1 LNNQFSKKLVNKF
14 IPIISL
20 FFLSIGSFG
29 QKKNENYKYHI
40 GKTNLPIKI
49 DGIIEEEAWNK
60 AELASDFH
68 MMLPMDTSMANIK
81 TKVKMT
87 YDDKFIYISADNFIP
102 HKKYIVESLRRD
114 WNFGKNDNFL
124 LIMDTF
130 NDQTNG
136 FAFGLN
142 AAGAQWDG
150 QQYEG
155 GPVNLSWD
163 NKWYSAVKQFED
175 HWSFEAAIPFK
186 SIRFNNE
193 LETWGIN
200 FGRMDLPS
208 TEKSSW
214 APVPRQFPS
223 ISSAFTGQLV
233 WDKVPAKTGS
243 NISLIPYFLGGT
255 TKDFEHKK
263 GPNYRKDIGFDA
275 KIALGSSLNLDMTV
289 NPDFSQVEVDRQ
301 VTNLDRFELFFPE
314 RRQFFLEND
323 DLFNNIGLDRIRPFF
338 SRRIGLG
345 VPINY
350 GARLSGKLNKN
361 LRIGVMDIKTD
372 GVAATKTDAQNFA
385 VVTMQQKIFSRSNV
399 TAFFINKDALNTEN
413 SSAPNINAFKSFNRN
428 LGLEYNLASQNNLWR
443 GKFMYYKS
451 FSPNV
456 AADNSTLAGLM
467 TYNNRHWSINA
478 QYENVGANYAA
489 EVGYF
494 QRKNYARISPRVAY
508 LFLPKAGKVLTHGP
522 SVFNFTF
529 YDQAKYNVEN
539 TTGIQYSIELRTKAV
554 ITAYFANDFIELLSD
569 FDPTNLT
576 GIKIPKGSKHS
587 WNSTGVF
594 ITSKPQ
600 SLFTYS
606 FESRI
611 GGYYS
616 SGYRTRYAGTI
627 GYRFQP
633 YVQLAL
639 AAEVNDINLPEE
651 KGLKD
656 AHFWLIS
663 PRVDITL
670 TNNFYFTTFVQ
681 YNEQLK
687 NTNINARLQ
696 WRYKPVSDIFLV
708 YTDNYATINPTVKN
722 RAIVLKMTYWWNL

>member
-1 LNNQFSKKLVNKF
+1 MRIFTLTITL
-14 IPIISL
+14 SL
-20 FFLSIGSFG
+20 FYLNIFA

-40 GKTNLPIKI
+40 SKTSKAIKI
-49 DGIIEEEAWNK
+49 DGILDDEAWKNT
-60 AELASDFH
+60 ELATDFQ
-68 MMLPMDTSMANIK
+68 MMLPMDTSKANLKTDVRMA
-81 TKVKMT
+81 
-87 YDDKFIYISADNFIP
+87 YDDKFIYISGDNFIP
-102 HKKYIVESLRRD
+102 HKTYMVESLRRD

-130 NDQTNG
+130 DDQTNG
-136 FAFGLN
+136 FAFGIN

-163 NKWYSAVKQFED
+163 NKWYSAVKQYED

-186 SIRFNNE
+186 SIRFNNT
-193 LETWGIN
+193 LKSWGVN

-208 TEKSSW
+208 TEKSAW

-223 ISSAFTGQLV
+223 IASAFTGQLI
-233 WDKVPAKTGS
+233 WDNPPAKTGS

-255 TKDFEHKK
+255 TKDFENQKEPTYKK
-263 GPNYRKDIGFDA
+263 EIGFDA
-275 KIALGSSLNLDMTV
+275 KIALGSSLNLDLTV

-323 DLFNNIGLDRIRPFF
+323 DLFNNIGLERIRPFF

-361 LRIGVMDIKTD
+361 LRVGAMDIKTD
-372 GVAATKTDAQNFA
+372 GVSESKIDAQNFT
-385 VVTMQQKIFSRSNV
+385 VVTFQQKVFTRSNI
-399 TAFFINKDALNTEN
+399 TAFLINKDGLNDN
-413 SSAPNINAFKSFNRN
+413 LAKKYNRN
-428 LGLEYNLASQNNLWR
+428 IGVEYNLASQNNIWR
-443 GKFMYYKS
+443 GKFMAFKS
-451 FSPNV
+451 FSPNIT
-456 AADNSTLAGLM
+456 DKNTTLAGQL
-467 TYNNRHWSINA
+467 TYNTRHWNITSL
-478 QYENVGANYAA
+478 YENVGKNYVA
-489 EVGYF
+489 EVGFF
-494 QRKNYARISPRVAY
+494 QRTNYARINPRIGY
-508 LFLPKAGKVLTHGP
+508 LFFPKGINVLTHGP
-522 SVFNFTF
+522 TLFNVTF
-529 YDQAKYNVEN
+529 YNEAKYNVEN
-539 TTGIQYSIELRTKAV
+539 TTGIMYNIELRTKAL
-554 ITAYFANDFIELLSD
+554 ISAYFANDYIELLTD

-576 GIKIPKGSKHS
+576 GVKLTKGSKHG
-587 WNSTGVF
+587 WNSTGISF
-594 ITSKPQ
+594 TSKPQ

-616 SGYRTRYAGTI
+616 GGTRTRLAYNV

-639 AAEVNDINLPEE
+639 AAEMNDINLPEE

-681 YNEQLK
+681 YNEQIK

-708 YTDNYATINPTVKN
+708 YTDNYATIDPRVKN

>member
-1 LNNQFSKKLVNKF
+1 MLFSQKNQIHTKLRILILTITLSVFYLNIFA
-14 IPIISL
+14 
-20 FFLSIGSFG
+20 
-29 QKKNENYKYHI
+29 QKKNESYKYNI
-40 GKTNLPIKI
+40 SKNSLPIKI
-49 DGIIEEEAWNK
+49 DGIIEEEAWQK
-60 AELASDFH
+60 TQLATDFY
-68 MMLPMDTSMANIK
+68 MMLPMDTSKANLR
-81 TKVKMT
+81 TEVRMT
-87 YDDKFIYISADNFIP
+87 YDDKFIYISGDNYIP
-102 HKKYIVESLRRD
+102 HKTYMVESLRRD

-142 AAGAQWDG
+142 AAGGQWDG
-150 QQYEG
+150 QQYDG

-163 NKWYSAVKQFED
+163 NKWYSAVKQYEN
-175 HWSFEAAIPFK
+175 HWTFEAAIPFK
-186 SIRFNNE
+186 SIRFNNN
-193 LETWGIN
+193 LSTWGIN

-223 ISSAFTGQLV
+223 IASAFTGVLV
-233 WDKVPAKTGS
+233 WDIPPPSSGS
-243 NISLIPYFLGGT
+243 NISIIPYFLGGT
-255 TKDFEHKK
+255 TKDFENNKEPTYK
-263 GPNYRKDIGFDA
+263 KDIGFDA
-275 KIALGSSLNLDMTV
+275 KIALGSSLNLDLTV

-301 VTNLDRFELFFPE
+301 QTNLDRFELFFPE

-323 DLFNNIGLDRIRPFF
+323 DLFNNIGLERIRPFF

-361 LRIGVMDIKTD
+361 LRIGAMDIKTGRVSD
-372 GVAATKTDAQNFA
+372 TNIDAQNFS
-385 VVTMQQKIFSRSNV
+385 VVTLQQKVFSRSNI
-399 TAFFINKDALNTEN
+399 TAFLINKEGLGETTT
-413 SSAPNINAFKSFNRN
+413 KKYNRN
-428 LGLEYNLASQNNLWR
+428 LGLEYNLASQNNIWR
-443 GKFMYYKS
+443 GKFMYYKA
-451 FSPNV
+451 FSPGKTT
-456 AADNSTLAGLM
+456 DNATIAGQI
-467 TYNNRHWSINA
+467 TYFTRHWNING
-478 QYENVGANYAA
+478 QYENVGKNYIA
-489 EVGYF
+489 EVGFF
-494 QRKNYARISPRVAY
+494 QRTNYARINPRIAY
-508 LFLPKAGKVLTHGP
+508 LFFPKGKNVLTHGP
-522 SVFNFTF
+522 TLFNVTF
-529 YDQAKYNVEN
+529 YNEGKYNVEN
-539 TTGIQYSIELRTKAV
+539 TTGIMYNIELRTKAL
-554 ITAYFANDFIELLSD
+554 ISAFFANDYLELLTD

-576 GIKIPKGSKHS
+576 GIKLNKGSKHG
-587 WNSTGVF
+587 WNSGGIF
-594 ITSKPQ
+594 FTSKPQ

-611 GGYYS
+611 GGFF
-616 SGYRTRYAGTI
+616 SGGSRTRLAYSI

-633 YVQLAL
+633 YVQLAI
-639 AAEVNDINLPEE
+639 AAEMNDINLPEE

-681 YNEQLK
+681 YNEQIK

-708 YTDNYATINPTVKN
+708 YTDNYATIDPRVKN

>member
-1 LNNQFSKKLVNKF
+1 LRIL
-14 IPIISL
+14 ILTIT
-20 FFLSIGSFG
+20 LSIHCISILS

-40 GKTNLPIKI
+40 IKSNLPIKI
-49 DGIIEEEAWNK
+49 DGVLDDPAWK
-60 AELASDFH
+60 TTELATDFN
-68 MMLPMDTSMANIK
+68 MILPMDTSKASLR
-81 TKVKMT
+81 TEVRMT
-87 YDDKFIYISADNFIP
+87 YDDKFIYISADNSIP
-102 HKKYIVESLRRD
+102 HKTYMVESLRRD

-124 LIMDTF
+124 LILDTF

-150 QQYEG
+150 QQYDG

-163 NKWYSAVKQFED
+163 NKWYSAVKQYAD

-186 SIRFNNE
+186 SIRFNNS
-193 LETWGIN
+193 LKSWGIN

-208 TEKSSW
+208 TEKSAW

-233 WDKVPAKTGS
+233 WDNSPSKTGS
-243 NISLIPYFLGGT
+243 NISIIPYFLGGSA
-255 TKDFEHKK
+255 KDFENKK
-263 GPNYRKDIGFDA
+263 TPNTKNDAGFDA
-275 KIALGSSLNLDMTV
+275 KIALGSSLNLDLTV

-323 DLFNNIGLDRIRPFF
+323 DLFNNIGLERIRPFF

-361 LRIGVMDIKTD
+361 LRIGAMNIRTD
-372 GVAATKTDAQNFA
+372 GVEESKIDAQNFS
-385 VVTMQQKIFSRSNV
+385 VVTFQQKVFSRSNI
-399 TAFFINKDALNTEN
+399 TAFFINKDGLND
-413 SSAPNINAFKSFNRN
+413 NITKKFNRN
-428 LGLEYNLASQNNLWR
+428 IGVEYNLASQNNIWR
-443 GKFMYYKS
+443 GKFMAYKS

-456 AADNSTLAGLM
+456 TDKNNTFAAQLSYT
-467 TYNNRHWSINA
+467 TRHWSIGGL
-478 QYENVGANYAA
+478 YENVGKNYIA
-489 EVGYF
+489 EVGFF
-494 QRKNYARISPRVAY
+494 QRTNYARINPRIGY
-508 LFLPKAGKVLTHGP
+508 LFFPKGKNVLTHGP
-522 SVFNFTF
+522 SIFNVTF
-529 YDQAKYNVEN
+529 LNEGKYNVEN
-539 TTGIQYSIELRTKAV
+539 TTGIMYNVELRTKALFS
-554 ITAYFANDFIELLSD
+554 AYFANDYIELLTD

-576 GIKIPKGSKHS
+576 GIRLNKGSRHS
-587 WNSTGVF
+587 WYSTGLF
-594 ITSKPQ
+594 FTSKPQ
-600 SLFTYS
+600 SLFTYG
-606 FESRI
+606 FESRF

-616 SGYRTRYAGTI
+616 GGTRMRLAYNL

-639 AAEVNDINLPEE
+639 SAEMNDINLPEE
-651 KGLKD
+651 KELKD

-681 YNEQLK
+681 YNEQIK

-708 YTDNYATINPTVKN
+708 YTDNYATIDPKVKN

>member
-1 LNNQFSKKLVNKF
+1 MLFSQKNQIHTKLRILILTITLSVFYLNIFA
-14 IPIISL
+14 
-20 FFLSIGSFG
+20 
-29 QKKNENYKYHI
+29 QKKNESYKYNI
-40 GKTNLPIKI
+40 SKNSLPIKI
-49 DGIIEEEAWNK
+49 DGIIEEEAWQK
-60 AELASDFH
+60 TQLATDFY
-68 MMLPMDTSMANIK
+68 MMLPMDTSKANLR
-81 TKVKMT
+81 TEVRMT
-87 YDDKFIYISADNFIP
+87 YDDKFIYISGDNYIP
-102 HKKYIVESLRRD
+102 HKTYMVESLRRD

-142 AAGAQWDG
+142 AAGGQWDG
-150 QQYEG
+150 QQYDG

-163 NKWYSAVKQFED
+163 NKWYSAVKQYED
-175 HWSFEAAIPFK
+175 HWTFEAAIPFK
-186 SIRFNNE
+186 SIRFNNN
-193 LETWGIN
+193 LSTWGIN

-223 ISSAFTGQLV
+223 IASAFTGVLV
-233 WDKVPAKTGS
+233 WDIPPPSSGS
-243 NISLIPYFLGGT
+243 NISIIPYFLGGT
-255 TKDFEHKK
+255 TKDFENNKEPTYK
-263 GPNYRKDIGFDA
+263 KDIGFDA
-275 KIALGSSLNLDMTV
+275 KIALGSSLNLDLTV

-301 VTNLDRFELFFPE
+301 QTNLDRFELFFPE

-323 DLFNNIGLDRIRPFF
+323 DLFNNIGLERIRPFF

-361 LRIGVMDIKTD
+361 LRIGAMDIKTGRVSD
-372 GVAATKTDAQNFA
+372 TNIDAQNFS
-385 VVTMQQKIFSRSNV
+385 VVTLQQKVFSRSNI
-399 TAFFINKDALNTEN
+399 TAFLINKEGLGETTT
-413 SSAPNINAFKSFNRN
+413 KKFNRN
-428 LGLEYNLASQNNLWR
+428 LGLEYNLASQNNIWR
-443 GKFMYYKS
+443 GKFMYYKA
-451 FSPNV
+451 FSPGKTT
-456 AADNSTLAGLM
+456 DNETIAGQI
-467 TYNNRHWSINA
+467 TYFTRHWNING
-478 QYENVGANYAA
+478 QYENVGKNYIA
-489 EVGYF
+489 EVGFF
-494 QRKNYARISPRVAY
+494 QRTNYARINPRIAY
-508 LFLPKAGKVLTHGP
+508 LFFPKGKNVLTHGP
-522 SVFNFTF
+522 TLFNVTF
-529 YDQAKYNVEN
+529 YNEGKYNVEN
-539 TTGIQYSIELRTKAV
+539 TTGIMYNIELRTKAL
-554 ITAYFANDFIELLSD
+554 ISAFFANDYLELLTD

-576 GIKIPKGSKHS
+576 GIKLNKGSKHG
-587 WNSTGVF
+587 WNSGGIF
-594 ITSKPQ
+594 FTSKPQ

-611 GGYYS
+611 GGFF
-616 SGYRTRYAGTI
+616 SGGSRTRLAYSI

-639 AAEVNDINLPEE
+639 AAEMNDINLPEE

-681 YNEQLK
+681 YNEQIK

-708 YTDNYATINPTVKN
+708 YTDNYATIDPRVKN

>member
-1 LNNQFSKKLVNKF
+1 MYKSAVYIFFILFSF
-14 IPIISL
+14 CT
-20 FFLSIGSFG
+20 FA
-29 QKKNENYKYHI
+29 QKKNENFKYFI
-40 GKTNLPIKI
+40 KKTSQTIKI
-49 DGIIEEEAWNK
+49 DGVLNDPAWQATAIAKDFQMILPTDTIK
-60 AELASDFH
+60 ANLKTEVR
-68 MMLPMDTSMANIK
+68 MA
-81 TKVKMT
+81 
-87 YDDKFIYISADNFIP
+87 YDEKFIYICGDNFIP
-102 HKKYIVESLRRD
+102 HKTYMVESLRRD

-124 LIMDTF
+124 LILDTF
-130 NDQTNG
+130 NDITNG
-136 FAFGLN
+136 FAFGIN

-150 QQYEG
+150 QQYDG

-163 NKWYSAVKQFED
+163 NKWYSAVKQYAD

-186 SIRFNNE
+186 SIRFNNN
-193 LETWGIN
+193 LNTWGVN

-223 ISSAFTGQLV
+223 IASAFTGQLV
-233 WDKVPAKTGS
+233 WDTPPAKSGS

-255 TKDFEHKK
+255 TKDFQNNK
-263 GPNYRKDIGFDA
+263 PQTYRKEIGFDA
-275 KIALGSSLNLDMTV
+275 KVALGSSLNLDLTV

-301 VTNLDRFELFFPE
+301 QTNLDRFELFFPE

-323 DLFNNIGLDRIRPFF
+323 DLFNNIGLERIRPFF

-361 LRIGVMDIKTD
+361 LRLGVMDIKT
-372 GVAATKTDAQNFA
+372 GGIAENNINSQNFA
-385 VVTMQQKIFSRSNV
+385 VVTMQQKLFSRSNI
-399 TAFFINKDALNTEN
+399 TGFFINKDALNL
-413 SSAPNINAFKSFNRN
+413 ADGVQKKFNRN

-456 AADNSTLAGLM
+456 TTDNQTIAALM
-467 TYNNRHWSINA
+467 TYNNRHWSLTT
-478 QYENVGANYAA
+478 QYESVGANYEA
-489 EVGYF
+489 EVGFF
-494 QRKNYARISPRVAY
+494 QRKNYARINPRINY
-508 LFLPKAGKVLTHGP
+508 LFLPKGGKVLSHGP
-522 SVFNFTF
+522 GIFNLTYFNEG
-529 YDQAKYNVEN
+529 KYNIEN
-539 TTGIQYSIELRTKAV
+539 TTGITYNIELRSKAL
-554 ITAYFANDFIELLSD
+554 ISTFLANDFIELLTD

-576 GIKIPKGSKHS
+576 GIKLKKGSRHG
-587 WNSTGVF
+587 WNATGISF
-594 ITSKPQ
+594 TSKPQ

-606 FESRI
+606 FESRV
-611 GGYYS
+611 GGYFE
-616 SGYRTRYAGTI
+616 GGFRTRLAATL

-639 AAEVNDINLPEE
+639 ATEVNDINLPEE

-656 AHFWLIS
+656 ARFWLIS
-663 PRVDITL
+663 PRVDVTL
-670 TNNFYFTTFVQ
+670 TENFYFTTFVQ
-681 YNEQLK
+681 YNEQIK

-696 WRYKPVSDIFLV
+696 WRYKPVSDIYLV